1 MASIQ
6 KRGTKFQLRVV
17 HKNLVRPYIRTF
29 DSDADARDHGNQIEA
44 LLATTIAHPPAPLL
58 RGAGTQLAAQGG
70 GDGGW
75 PWAHR
80 HRRLQRRPNRPAR
93 VLALPLQH

>member
-44 LLATTIAHPPAPLL
+44 LLAAILF
-58 RGAGTQLAAQGG
+58 R
-70 GDGGW
+70 
-75 PWAHR
+75 
-80 HRRLQRRPNRPAR
+80 
-93 VLALPLQH
+93 